1 MILTRRA
8 FIPLAAS
15 CVIFPSIGCGQSEI
29 AALVGTVGNAVAQ
42 LATVLGNTILAAQLQ
57 QYTTAAVTAV
67 NAWKQGTPAQGV
79 IAALD
84 ILAQN
89 IALIP
94 ATPQIQGLILL
105 ATSTIEAILASLPI
119 STPATARARTL
130 TASAPV
136 APAKDKRS
144 FEKAWN
150 DQIAAQPA
158 LAAAKI

>member
-1 MILTRRA
+1 MVMNRRT
-8 FIPLAAS
+8 FVSLAAAA
-15 CVIFPSIGCGQSEI
+15 CIVPAVGCGQSEI

-42 LATVLGNTILAAQLQ
+42 LATVLGNTTLAAQLQ

-67 NAWKQGTPAQGV
+67 NAWKQGTPAQDV

-94 ATPQIQGLILL
+94 VTPQIQTLILL

-136 APAKDKRS
+136 APSKDKKTFQSR
-144 FEKAWN
+144 WN
-150 DQIAAQPA
+150 AQIAAQPA